1 MADFEEASLQ
11 SIGNGAAIDQFNFQL
26 KRAIENC
33 QDVNT
38 DAEAVRMVTLKV
50 RIKPDKERKEASID
64 FQAEA
69 KLAPDSKGKDQLFFG
84 RHGAYVD
91 PRRQISFDEYQAEKT
106 SNVVEMEEEG
116 TND

>member
-11 SIGNGAAIDQFNFQL
+11 TIGNGEAIDQFNFQL

-38 DAEAVRMVTLKV
+38 DAETVRMVTLKV

-69 KLAPDSKGKDQLFFG
+69 RLAPDSKGKDQMYFG
-84 RHGAYVD
+84 RAGAYVS
-91 PRRQISFDEYQAEKT
+91 PRRQLSFDEYQQEQTA
-106 SNVVEMEEEG
+106 NVVEMEEEG